1 MLEIIFHMFVAFIL
15 VAGVVYFSI
24 FSWLKLQQ
32 PKNTSNYQPKAVQR
46 KLKTTLARS
55 H

>member
-32 PKNTSNYQPKAVQR
+32 PKNASEYQTKPLQHKMTSK
-46 KLKTTLARS
+46 LARS